1 MEELRDIRTLEP
13 VSDLSLYLFIAV
25 VAVALLVVG
34 LILYKLIR
42 YLRNRSR
49 DNLRAKVLQRLKD
62 LDLSDS
68 KKAAYQMT
76 RYGRYLANDDR
87 SKKIFDQLQER
98 LDQYKFIPDPPPI
111 DQETRNYYRLF
122 LEVVDG

>member
-13 VSDLSLYLFIAV
+13 VSDLSLYLFVAV

-68 KKAAYQMT
+68 KKAAYRMT

-87 SKKIFDQLQER
+87 SKKILNQLNER
-98 LDQYKFIPDPPPI
+98 LDQYKFIPEPPPI